1 MKTAFTILFLFLA
14 TISVAQ
20 SQNSHHS
27 KKIQVTKVTDFK
39 ISVVVN
45 SLNEIKR
52 TFTMN
57 DIKDILN
64 DLPENENVS
73 FEMICNGKEM
83 SDNKKSSVSYKV
95 MGNVDDRRGFLK
107 TIEKVRQGA
116 INYYKSK

>member
-20 SQNSHHS
+20 SQNSDHS

>member
-20 SQNSHHS
+20 SQNSQHS
-27 KKIQVTKVTDFK
+27 KKILVTKVTDFK

>member
-57 DIKDILN
+57 DLKDILN

-107 TIEKVRQGA
+107 TIEKVRHGA
-116 INYYKSK
+116 INYYKNK